1 MQTTLPPVDFLSYP
15 VFAGTLDS
23 IALNTKKVFNTINQ
37 YSYCVAETNSD
48 FREALQESDVL
59 LPDGIGVVLS
69 VKFLSGQ
76 TINKIAGAD
85 IHQYMLNHYNELSG
99 SCFYL
104 GASDTTLT
112 KIRERVAK
120 NFPNL
125 KVGTYSPPYK
135 AHFSEEDSSKMVEAV
150 NTFKPDVLF
159 VGMTAPKQE
168 TWIHQHKNQLDVKQI
183 CAIGAVFDFYAGTV
197 NRPSQVWIDMGLEWF
212 VRLLKEPKRMWKRY
226 LIFGPRFLG
235 YIIDEKFK
243 NFRRISAKTQQ

>member
-1 MQTTLPPVDFLSYP
+1 MQNTLAVDFLSYP
-15 VFAGTLDS
+15 VFSGSLDS
-23 IALNTKKVFNTINQ
+23 IPLNSKKVFNTINQ

-48 FREALQESDVL
+48 FREALQDSDVL

-69 VKFLSGQ
+69 VKLLSGQ
-76 TINKIAGAD
+76 TIKKIAGAD
-85 IHQYMLNHYNELSG
+85 IHQYMLNYYNKRYG

-104 GASDTTLT
+104 GASDETLK
-112 KIRERVAK
+112 KIKERVAK

-125 KVGTYSPPYK
+125 KVGSYSPPYK
-135 AHFSEEDSSKMVEAV
+135 TQFSVEDSAKMVEQV

-168 TWIHQHKNQLDVKQI
+168 TWIHHHKDQLDAKQI

-197 NRPSQVWIDMGLEWF
+197 KRPTSFWINLGLEWF
-212 VRLLKEPKRMWKRY
+212 VRLVKEPKRMWKRY
-226 LIFGPRFLG
+226 LVFGPRFLI

-243 NFRRISAKTQQ
+243 NFRGVSAKAL